1 MVGTSVGVSAG
12 AIGVSV
18 GNGMGVCVAVDGTS
32 GGMSVGVLVGMGVFV
47 LVGMDVFVIV
57 SVGVMVFVGRDA
69 AILSP
74 PTEGLVPQ
82 SVSVLRHFV
91 TSICKAAGSHA
102 LKKS

>member
-1 MVGTSVGVSAG
+1 
-12 AIGVSV
+12 
-18 GNGMGVCVAVDGTS
+18 MGVCAAVDGTS
-32 GGMSVGVLVGMGVFV
+32 VGMSVGVLVGMGVFV

-82 SVSVLRHFV
+82 SVSV
-91 TSICKAAGSHA
+91 
-102 LKKS
+102 

>member
-1 MVGTSVGVSAG
+1 MVGSSVGVSAG
-12 AIGVSV
+12 AIGVFV
-18 GNGMGVCVAVDGTS
+18 GNGMGVCVAV
-32 GGMSVGVLVGMGVFV
+32 GGISVGRFVGVRVGMGVLV
-47 LVGMDVFVIV
+47 LVGSGVFVTV
-57 SVGVMVFVGRDA
+57 DVGVTVYVGRGSA
-69 AILSP
+69 TLNP